1 MFVNLRGSQ
10 ALVTANVDGS
20 KEAQFPSEVSELVK

>member
-10 ALVTANVDGS
+10 ALVTVNVDGS
-20 KEAQFPSEVSELVK
+20 KVAQFPSEVSELVK